1 MSPVWSIRYAPYRHV
16 GSALAPSIRDA
27 KSQFRRPPARQN
39 RRMEEPLLPAV
50 EELLAEQVEYYRA
63 RAPEYDE
70 GYERRGR
77 YDHGPAANAT
87 WLGELAQ
94 VRAVLDD
101 MPLDGA
107 QILELAAGTG
117 VWTEA
122 LAGRGARVTAIDTS
136 PEMLERNRV
145 RLGSL
150 AANVRYEQADVFSWR
165 AQQSFDAVVF
175 CFWITHVPAERLDSF
190 LRRVAGALRP
200 AGWVFFVDN
209 RRGLNA
215 HDVAVHTEGKSRVT
229 IRRLNDGQEYR
240 VVKHFWETAE
250 LEDQCRRAELATTV
264 RETTYF
270 QYGVGQHH

>member
-1 MSPVWSIRYAPYRHV
+1 
-16 GSALAPSIRDA
+16 
-27 KSQFRRPPARQN
+27 
-39 RRMEEPLLPAV
+39 MEEPLLPAV
-50 EELLAEQVEYYRA
+50 EELLAEQVAYYRA

-77 YDHGPAANAT
+77 HDHGPAANAI
-87 WLGELAQ
+87 WLRELAQ
-94 VRAVLDD
+94 VRALLDD
-101 MPLDGA
+101 VPLDGA

-122 LAGRGARVTAIDTS
+122 LAARGATVTAIDTS

-150 AANVRYEQADVFSWR
+150 AANVRYQQADVFSWH

-190 LRRVAGALRP
+190 LRGVAGALRP

-209 RRGLNA
+209 RRGPNA
-215 HDVAVHTEGKSRVT
+215 LEVAVQTEGMSRVT

-240 VVKHFWETAE
+240 VVKHFWEPAE
-250 LEDQCRRAELATTV
+250 LEDRCRRARLDLTV

>member
-1 MSPVWSIRYAPYRHV
+1 M
-16 GSALAPSIRDA
+16 
-27 KSQFRRPPARQN
+27 KEPP
-39 RRMEEPLLPAV
+39 LPAV
-50 EELLAEQVEYYRA
+50 EEVLAEQVAYYRA

-77 YDHGPAANAT
+77 HDHGPVANAT
-87 WLGELAQ
+87 WLRELAHI
-94 VRAVLDD
+94 RAVLDD
-101 MPLDGA
+101 VPLDGA

-122 LAGRGARVTAIDTS
+122 LAARAATVTAIDTS
-136 PEMLERNRV
+136 PEMLERNRA

-150 AANVRYEQADVFSWR
+150 AAKVRYEQADVFSWR

-190 LRRVAGALRP
+190 LRGVAAALRP

-209 RRGLNA
+209 RPGPNA
-215 HDVAVHTEGKSRVT
+215 LEVAVQTEGISRVT

-240 VVKHFWETAE
+240 VVKHFREPVE
-250 LEDQCRRAELATTV
+250 LQDQCRRAGLATTV
-264 RETTYF
+264 RETAYF
-270 QYGVGQHH
+270 QYGVGQRH